1 MKTSPTKLFAQAKQS
16 GEKLA
21 MISLYDAPSAAL
33 AADAGADVLLVGDS
47 MGNVILGHEGTIPVT
62 MEAMVHHTGAVVR
75 GVKNSSRPDVPVVSD
90 ISFGGYATVER
101 AVENAASL
109 MRSGAS
115 AIKLEGVG
123 EGALSA
129 TRVLVEMGVPV
140 IGHLGYTPQ
149 SAGRF
154 GDIVQGKST
163 EAATRLLEE
172 AKKLEE
178 AGCFAVVLEVVPME
192 VAKRVTAELSIP
204 TIGIGAG
211 PHCDAQ
217 VLVWHDLVGFSPDK
231 PFRFVKRYAD
241 VYEAMKEASGS
252 FVEEVRSGA
261 FPAPEHGWSM
271 DEEEY
276 RRWEDR
282 G

>member
-1 MKTSPTKLFAQAKQS
+1 MNTSPTKLFAQAKQR

-33 AADAGADVLLVGDS
+33 SCDAGADILLVGDS
-47 MGNVILGHEGTIPVT
+47 MGNAILGHDGTIPVT

-90 ISFGGYATVER
+90 ISFGGFATVER
-101 AVENAASL
+101 AVESASFL
-109 MRSGAS
+109 MRAGAC
-115 AIKLEGVG
+115 AIKLEGAG
-123 EGALSA
+123 ESAVAA
-129 TRVLVEMGVPV
+129 TRTLVEMGVPV
-140 IGHLGYTPQ
+140 MGHLGYTPQ
-149 SAGRF
+149 SSLRF
-154 GDIVQGKST
+154 EGVVQGKTT
-163 EAATRLLEE
+163 EAASKILDD
-172 AKKLEE
+172 AKRLEE
-178 AGCFAVVLEVVPME
+178 AGCFAVVLEVVPTE
-192 VAKRVTAELSIP
+192 VAKRATSELSIS
-204 TIGIGAG
+204 TVGIGAG

-217 VLVWHDLVGFSPDK
+217 VLVWHDLVGFSEEK

-241 VYEAMKEASGS
+241 IYETMKTASAS
-252 FVEEVRSGA
+252 FVEEVRAGD
-261 FPAPEHGWSM
+261 FPAPEHGWRM